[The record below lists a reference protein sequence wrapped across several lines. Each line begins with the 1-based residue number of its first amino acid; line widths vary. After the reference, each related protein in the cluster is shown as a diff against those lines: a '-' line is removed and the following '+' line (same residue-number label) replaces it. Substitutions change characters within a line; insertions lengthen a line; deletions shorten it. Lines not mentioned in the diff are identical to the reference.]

1 MVYTQGRNQENF
13 DFNRKVQ
20 FIKLLLY
27 KKIFFLVQ
35 KNTENVK
42 LKYLK
47 VFLINFNKINYQN
60 RLKRFVE
67 NVKWVQKSPHYRTE
81 VGKILIITHWSANR
95 TKLQSIV
102 VSTMF
107 LQGVLYWATLYL
119 LVLEI
124 KQFFYWKN
132 RIDTMKIIMTTSLSC

>member
-107 LQGVLYWATLYL
+107 LQGVLYWVTLYL